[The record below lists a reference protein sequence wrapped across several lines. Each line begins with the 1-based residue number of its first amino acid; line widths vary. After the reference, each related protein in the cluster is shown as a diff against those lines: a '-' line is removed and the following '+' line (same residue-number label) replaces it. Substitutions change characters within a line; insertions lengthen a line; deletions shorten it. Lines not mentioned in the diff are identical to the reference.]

1 MRFQSRGK
9 CPLSNSRP
17 PSPRLAVLLVILVLS
32 HEARHTIRVGNSHGG
47 IAKGERRAAAGLGV
61 VCRLELLEAG
71 AAGEVVRKGDVGGQ
85 VGARVEGAGALAAVE
100 MGDEGVLVDPVG
112 AGEGARQ
119 ALGDAVAGAFDAVFE
134 VEVDLGDDAG
144 HVDALVI
151 ADAAGL
157 VLGDLEVGE
166 SSGGDFGFA
175 DGAVAGE
182 VLVICFEVCL
192 RVDELTIAC
201 QSP

>member
-1 MRFQSRGK
+1 M
-9 CPLSNSRP
+9 
-17 PSPRLAVLLVILVLS
+17 
-32 HEARHTIRVGNSHGG
+32 SHGR
-47 IAKGERRAAAGLGV
+47 IAEGEWRGAASLWVVLGLELVESDALGEVIGERDIGW
-61 VCRLELLEAG
+61 
-71 AAGEVVRKGDVGGQ
+71 Q
-85 VGARVEGAGALAAVE
+85 VGAGVERAGALAAIE
-100 MGDEGVLVDPVG
+100 RGDEGVLVDPVG
-112 AGEGARQ
+112 AGEGAGQ

-144 HVDALVI
+144 HVDALVV

-157 VLGDLEVGE
+157 VLGDQEVGE